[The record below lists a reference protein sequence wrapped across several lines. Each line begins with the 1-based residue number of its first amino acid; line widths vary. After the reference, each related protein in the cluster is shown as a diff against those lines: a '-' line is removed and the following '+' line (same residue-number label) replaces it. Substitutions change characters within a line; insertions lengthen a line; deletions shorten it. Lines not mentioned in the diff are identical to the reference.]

1 MQICSN
7 FCNISKLILF
17 GCGNDTTTILVSLK
31 QRAASMWLAR
41 ARSFLASCVLDE
53 KSFSNYQRI
62 SRKAICIRKMNL
74 TRLENGHHPA
84 PDQLYIDKSSWKS
97 LRIPGSNYISSLSK
111 PREMRSMQWIWSVP
125 HSDGGKL
132 FKWPRINVDSVVL
145 NNSNIIYFY

>member
-17 GCGNDTTTILVSLK
+17 GCGNDTTTTTILVSLK

-84 PDQLYIDKSSWKS
+84 PDQLDVGSPFGYPVPITFCPCPSQGKWDQCSGSGVSHIVMGGNFSSGHELMLTLWY
-97 LRIPGSNYISSLSK
+97 LT
-111 PREMRSMQWIWSVP
+111 
-125 HSDGGKL
+125 
-132 FKWPRINVDSVVL
+132 
-145 NNSNIIYFY
+145 III